1 VVDNLVNS
9 CEDSVE
15 RVKEITGCAS
25 GALEFRNLDLLNLE
39 GLDDLFKEYSFD
51 ACIHFAGLK
60 AVGESVSQ
68 PLTYYHNNI
77 VGTLN
82 LLEVM
87 NKYK

>member
-1 VVDNLVNS
+1 MVNS
-9 CEDSVE
+9 VKDSLE
-15 RVKEITGCAS
+15 RVKEITGCDPA
-25 GALEFRNLDLLNLE
+25 ALQFRELDLLDKDGLE
-39 GLDDLFKEYSFD
+39 GLFKEYTFD

-68 PLTYYHNNI
+68 PMRYYHNNI

-87 NKYK
+87 DKFK

>member
-1 VVDNLVNS
+1 MVDNLINS
-9 CEDSVE
+9 VQDSLE
-15 RVKEITGCAS
+15 RVKEITGCAP
-25 GALEFRNLDLLNLE
+25 GALEFRELDLLDKEGLE
-39 GLDDLFKEYSFD
+39 GLFKEYTFD

-68 PLTYYHNNI
+68 PLRYYHNNI

-87 NKYK
+87 DKHK